1 MDQIVFNLILW
12 GAGLNRLLKNYA
24 FLELG
29 VEGRK
34 SPLPTPPNETQKYAY
49 VSRRMG
55 WLVAISIFGFACIT
69 LSVYRLA
76 TENLWLIPLLFLLAY
91 TVTYFVISQLIYFRS
106 KDFDVDEH
114 RAIVGSW
121 RPDVYPS
128 IDIFLP
134 TCGEPLDV
142 LVNTWRGVHDIAR
155 SYPGVVNV
163 MCLDDARSSDARL
176 VAQRFGFQYHSR
188 PDRGW
193 FKKAGNLRYGFVRS
207 SGEFIVIFDADFR
220 PREDFLK
227 ELLPYFYADRSVGIV
242 QTPQYFEVLP
252 HHNWIERGAGAVQ
265 ELFYRAVQTSRQDNG
280 GAICV
285 GSNAIYRRAALEET
299 GGTALIE
306 HSEDVH
312 TGFNLKMAGWNLKYI
327 PLVLAKGLCPNDLEA
342 FFKQQYRW
350 CMGSMSLLTSRKF
363 WTTKLP
369 IRTRLCYLSGFM
381 YYIHTAIY
389 SVLTPLIPLIMI
401 FAIPEQIKLANYLLI
416 FPSLIYMHIFFPL
429 WHRVQYGIEAASI
442 RTVYGWAHLIAIT
455 DKLLQ
460 SAMEWQPTGATARK
474 KNPRYRIFRLG
485 VVFFNL
491 VPALFW
497 IAGALAHIATSAEPL
512 HFVPILLLGIY
523 YFFMVLK
530 ITVYRDADAAIA
542 DESGDTD
549 RIGGKLWVLNQLRI
563 AEHVG
568 TGLGARPVPV
578 SAHRHATRALGKT
591 KPLLLT
597 NRIDGREQA
606 NRLLRRIQPVLEE
619 SNGQTAAE

>member
-1 MDQIVFNLILW
+1 
-12 GAGLNRLLKNYA
+12 
-24 FLELG
+24 
-29 VEGRK
+29 
-34 SPLPTPPNETQKYAY
+34 
-49 VSRRMG
+49 MG

-69 LSVYRLA
+69 LSVFRLA
-76 TENLWLIPLLFLLAY
+76 TENLWLMPLLLLLAY
-91 TVTYFVISQLIYFRS
+91 TVTYFVISQLIYLTSR
-106 KDFDVDEH
+106 DFSVDEH
-114 RAIVGSW
+114 RAMVGSW
-121 RPDVYPS
+121 RPVVYPS
-128 IDIFLP
+128 VDIFLP

-142 LVNTWRGVHDIAR
+142 LVNTWRGVHDIVQ

-163 MCLDDARSSDARL
+163 MCLDDARSRDARL

-193 FKKAGNLRYGFVRS
+193 FKKAGNLRYGFERS
-207 SGEFIVIFDADFR
+207 NGEFIVIFDADFR

-227 ELLPYFYADRSVGIV
+227 ELMPYFYADRSVGIV

-252 HHNWIERGAGAVQ
+252 KHNWIERGAGAVQ
-265 ELFYRAVQTSRQDNG
+265 ELFYRAVQTSRQDSG

-312 TGFNLKMAGWNLKYI
+312 TGFNLRMAGWNLKYV
-327 PLVLAKGLCPNDLEA
+327 PLVLAKGLCPSDLES

-369 IRTRLCYLSGFM
+369 LRTRLCYLSGFM

-389 SVLTPLIPLIMI
+389 AVLTPMIPLIMI

-416 FPSLIYMHIFFPL
+416 LPSFIYMHVFFPL

-442 RTVYGWAHLIAIT
+442 RTVYGWAHLIAIS

-474 KNPRYRIFRLG
+474 KNPRYQIFRLG

-491 VPALFW
+491 VPALLW
-497 IAGALAHIATSAEPL
+497 IGGALSHIATSAEPL
-512 HFVPILLLGIY
+512 HFVPILVLGIY

-530 ITVYRDADAAIA
+530 ITVYRDAD
-542 DESGDTD
+542 DTVAQQSD
-549 RIGGKLWVLNQLRI
+549 DTSRVGEKLWVLNRLRI
-563 AEHVG
+563 ADHVG
-568 TGLGARPVPV
+568 AGNVARTIPIGAQQ
-578 SAHRHATRALGKT
+578 RAARAVRET

-597 NRIDGREQA
+597 NPIGGRGKA
-606 NRLLRRIQPVLEE
+606 DRLLRRIKPVLEE
-619 SNGQTAAE
+619 SNALTTAAE